1 MSRVLV
7 RQLKNHL
14 GQSVTVKGWIAKI
27 RDLGGIKFLLLRDLS
42 GLVQVVVENET
53 ACDLKIETVVC
64 IEGSVAEAPNVIG
77 GVEIH
82 ARSLGV
88 ISQVD
93 YDLLPFEVNRDTI
106 PAGLDTVLN
115 HRMLSLR
122 NERVRA
128 VFKVQHQIVSAFR
141 DFFSANHFTEIQTPK
156 LVASGTE
163 GGTELFAVEYFNRKA
178 YLAQSP
184 QLYKQ
189 MMVGSG
195 LERVYEVGH
204 AYRAELHDTV
214 RHMNEYVSLD
224 VEMGFIEDENDLMTI
239 ETEFLKSLFNRL
251 QQQCPEALALFGV
264 ELPVIDTIPRLELAE
279 ARQILRQQYEKQSPP
294 GNLDPEGE
302 RLLSSHVKKEFGSD
316 FVFITKYPVAKR
328 PFYAMPDKGNC
339 ELTNSF
345 DLLYKGLEITT
356 GGQRIHSY
364 QYLKENIA
372 KFGLNPDSF
381 GYYLDCFKYGMP
393 PHGGFAI
400 GLERLTMKIL
410 GLTNIREATLLPR
423 DRARLEP

>member
-14 GQSVTVKGWIAKI
+14 GQSVVVKGWIAKV
-27 RDLGGIKFLLLRDLS
+27 RDLGGIKFILLRDLS
-42 GLVQVVVENET
+42 GLVQVVVESET
-53 ACDLKIETVVC
+53 ACELKTEAAVC
-64 IEGSVAEAPNVIG
+64 VEGAVAEAPNVIG
-77 GVEIH
+77 GVEIQ
-82 ARSLGV
+82 ARSLAV
-88 ISQVD
+88 VSQAD
-93 YDLLPFEVNRDTI
+93 YELLPFEVNRDTI

-128 VFKVQHQIVSAFR
+128 VFKIQHQIVSAFR
-141 DFFSANHFTEIQTPK
+141 EFFSANHFTEIQTPK

-224 VEMGFIEDENDLMTI
+224 VEMGFIEDENDLMAI
-239 ETEFLKSLFNRL
+239 ETEFLKSLFSRL
-251 QQQCPEALALFGV
+251 RQQCGEALALFGA
-264 ELPVIDTIPRLELAE
+264 ELPVIDAVPRLELEE
-279 ARQILRQQYEKQSPP
+279 ARRILLRRYEKQSPP

-302 RLLSSHVKKEFGSD
+302 RLISDHVKKEAGSD

-328 PFYAMPDKGNC
+328 PFYAMPDKQKS

-345 DLLYKGLEITT
+345 DLLYRGLEITT

-364 QYLKENIA
+364 QALKENIA
-372 KFGLNPDSF
+372 RFGLNPESF

-410 GLTNIREATLLPR
+410 GLANIREATLLPR